1 MQQGPFAP
9 RALPRFNA
17 TTDPAATVSS
27 SIDFPAVLPFD
38 NLDGADALEL
48 IAANVTVAITEEL
61 AALGV
66 LNAVPRADVLE
77 YKGLAGGAREI
88 AEALGVDYVLAG
100 SVERDGI
107 NGRLRL
113 QTYFRHAWGSTSYL
127 GLRVLLQR
135 RRGRADPRRAR

>member
-1 MQQGPFAP
+1 M
-9 RALPRFNA
+9 
-17 TTDPAATVSS
+17 
-27 SIDFPAVLPFD
+27 LPFD

-66 LNAVPRADVLE
+66 FDVVPRADVLE

-113 QTYFRHAWGSTSYL
+113 QAYFVMPGDQPRIW
-127 GLRVLLQR
+127 
-135 RRGRADPRRAR
+135 ADEYFYSGEEAERIPAELARSRSRKSPHRP